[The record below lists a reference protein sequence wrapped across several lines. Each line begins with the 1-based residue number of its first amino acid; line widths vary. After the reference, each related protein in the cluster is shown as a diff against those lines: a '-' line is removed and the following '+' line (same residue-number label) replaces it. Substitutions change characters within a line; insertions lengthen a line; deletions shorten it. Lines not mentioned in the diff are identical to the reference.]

1 MGDRRYALTFGGLLL
16 TAGALADRFGRRRLL
31 SYGLA
36 AFGAISALVPLVSS
50 IGDLVALR
58 AALGVAA
65 AAVAPVTMSLVFRL
79 FDDEALRMRAITL
92 MVVVGM
98 SGFAL
103 GPVLAGGVLAH
114 VSWHWLLLVNV
125 PIAAIAWVGVR
136 RGLDADRPEDLH
148 PAPLDLPGA
157 AAVMA
162 ALGLFSYALTSGVE
176 QGWTAP
182 STLACVVGAVV
193 AVIAFIGREA
203 SAEHPMLDLTLLRGR
218 TIRGAA
224 LAQLSGSVAMVG
236 AMFGLVLHFQYAFG
250 WSPVRAGLANL
261 PFIVTMLVATPSGPP
276 RASVTGSRRWRV
288 RSR

>member
-1 MGDRRYALTFGGLLL
+1 MGATAGAGTRQV
-16 TAGALADRFGRRRLL
+16 AGALADRFGRRRIL

-103 GPVLAGGVLAH
+103 GPRPVQLCLDQRRGAGLNGAVDARVRRGGGGRAGGVA
-114 VSWHWLLLVNV
+114 VSSRIGRRARQRKHK
-125 PIAAIAWVGVR
+125 AA
-136 RGLDADRPEDLH
+136 
-148 PAPLDLPGA
+148 
-157 AAVMA
+157 
-162 ALGLFSYALTSGVE
+162 T
-176 QGWTAP
+176 Q
-182 STLACVVGAVV
+182 GAVG